1 MQPFSGVPRVFATV
15 TGEDFDD
22 TFAVSAQLVTSS
34 YAVIN
39 INRVNGIPLLPP
51 TFLCEFVCG
60 GACAVVRW

>member
-22 TFAVSAQLVTSS
+22 TFAVSVQLVTAS

-39 INRVNGIPLLPP
+39 INRVNGIHSYRPRS
-51 TFLCEFVCG
+51 CVHSY
-60 GACAVVRW
+60 ACACALGTE

>member
-1 MQPFSGVPRVFATV
+1 MQPFSGVPRVFATA

-22 TFAVSAQLVTSS
+22 TFAVSVQLVTTS

-51 TFLCEFVCG
+51 TVLRAFVCVCV
-60 GACAVVRW
+60 CAGY